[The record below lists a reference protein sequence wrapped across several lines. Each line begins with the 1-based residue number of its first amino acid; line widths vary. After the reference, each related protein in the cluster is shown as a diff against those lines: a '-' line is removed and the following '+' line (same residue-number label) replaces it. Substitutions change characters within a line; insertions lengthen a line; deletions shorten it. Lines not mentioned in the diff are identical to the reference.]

1 MSHVYLNKLPE
12 ISVFAFQKSTQWFW
26 TIIGNKRKSGSPIAY
41 LTPET
46 RRKRLK
52 GFCLIIEII
61 CLVHFAII
69 IPRDRVFTPE
79 KWAHTPDYMRHKLMW
94 SFYRQYQLEG
104 MTREEVEKLLGKGD
118 DLQGS
123 VEYKLADDWIGG
135 WRVYHIDYKQDRVIR
150 AKETWQDWWKW
161 AFSSPKK

>member
-1 MSHVYLNKLPE
+1 
-12 ISVFAFQKSTQWFW
+12 
-26 TIIGNKRKSGSPIAY
+26 
-41 LTPET
+41 
-46 RRKRLK
+46 
-52 GFCLIIEII
+52 
-61 CLVHFAII
+61 
-69 IPRDRVFTPE
+69 
-79 KWAHTPDYMRHKLMW
+79 MRHKLMW

-150 AKETWQDWWKW
+150 AKKPGKTGENELFLPLK
-161 AFSSPKK
+161 SSIIKV